1 MRISIVISLIL
12 LLMGCGTVPMIAIS
26 DYGLKPLSEMPVKGR
41 SGFFI
46 RQKLSFGEYQTGFVS
61 RTWTGGSSWRT
72 GVPYTNDWL
81 NRMSTEWV
89 RRKQTVRFNLTD
101 NQGRNS
107 EVTALAKIQWRDL
120 QVGSDPNSL
129 INIVSDI
136 LHNGDEQ
143 KDTYAVR
150 IYTDREQAP
159 WEMFIDNDAAQRN
172 AKSYTG
178 LLARSKNEY
187 YTVISVYQ
195 LRNRQGAAVN
205 LPFGGSVGF
214 EFKNREGKVLA
225 AVSMIGNGTVYMG
238 DCSEEEKFLLANASA
253 ALLLQELLDGGVN
266 SGRMLSIPNGP
277 VRQIQGER

>member
-1 MRISIVISLIL
+1 MRIPIITLIL
-12 LLMGCGTVPMIAIS
+12 LLSGCGTVPMIAIS
-26 DYGLKPLSEMPVKGR
+26 DHGLKPLSEMPVKGR

-72 GVPYTNDWL
+72 GVTYPNDWL
-81 NRMSTEWV
+81 NRMSIEWV
-89 RRKQTVRFNLTD
+89 RRKQTVRFSLTD

-120 QVGSDPNSL
+120 QVGADPNSL

-136 LHNGDEQ
+136 LQTGDEQ

-150 IYTDREQAP
+150 IYTDKERAP

-172 AKSYTG
+172 AKRYIG
-178 LLARSKNEY
+178 LLARSKNEF
-187 YTVISVYQ
+187 YTVVPVYQ

-225 AVSMIGNGTVYMG
+225 AVSLIGNGTVYMG
-238 DCSEEEKFLLANASA
+238 DCSEEEKFLMANAAA

-266 SGRMLSIPNGP
+266 SGRTLDIPIGP
-277 VRQIQGER
+277 VRQTKSDR